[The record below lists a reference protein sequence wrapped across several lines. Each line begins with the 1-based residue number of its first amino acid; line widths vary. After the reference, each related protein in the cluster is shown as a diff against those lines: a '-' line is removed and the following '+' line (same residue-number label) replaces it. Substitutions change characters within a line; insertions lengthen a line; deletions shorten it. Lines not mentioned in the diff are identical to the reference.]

1 MDALLSPSSRSYYA
15 CIGESTHAF
24 QSPSKDLDD
33 INCRLNRFSF
43 ISFNKQIFSKNDN
56 LLEAI
61 PLTFVFSLISLLF
74 KTFSTGR
81 RLITGR
87 INFDM
92 VSDSVVAGSLG
103 YQNGNSAPD
112 GVAAFGLPIKRE
124 QADSDQTR

>member
-33 INCRLNRFSF
+33 INCRLNRF
-43 ISFNKQIFSKNDN
+43 NKQMFSKNDN

-61 PLTFVFSLISLLF
+61 LFTFVFSLISLLF

-103 YQNGNSAPD
+103 YQNGSSAPD
-112 GVAAFGLPIKRE
+112 RVAAFGLPIKRE

>member
-33 INCRLNRFSF
+33 INCRLNRF
-43 ISFNKQIFSKNDN
+43 NKQIFSKNDN

-61 PLTFVFSLISLLF
+61 LFTFVFSLISLLF

-103 YQNGNSAPD
+103 YQNGSSAPSD